1 MNTKPSKKTLLC
13 SVIVL
18 FSVLVLGQLA
28 WGWDDWEWHRHC
40 YIELEIRSVYV
51 DFDRNLVLIHGQHF
65 DNGGFPAVTL
75 GGIPLRVKS
84 HNRNEMVAELPT
96 DFPDGDHKLVVSTGH
111 DDKCK
116 DQYCLTIGA
125 VGPEGPPGPQ
135 GSQGPK
141 GPPGLQ
147 GLKGD
152 KGDKGDPGL
161 IGPPG
166 PPGPSGV
173 TGPQGP
179 QGLPGVQGL
188 PGLQGEQGLQGL
200 KGDKGDK
207 GDIGDPG
214 PQGLSGPP
222 GIIEWEIRSNNK
234 GGFDQ
239 YNPNEYIVT
248 AKCGD
253 GYGVTG
259 GGFSSYSLSI
269 ISSRPLADRS
279 GWYVAG
285 TMGDGEPSLTVFA
298 VCAKIK

>member
-28 WGWDDWEWHRHC
+28 WGWDDWAWHRHC

-51 DFDRNLVLIHGQHF
+51 DFDRDLVLIHGEHF
-65 DNGGFPAVTL
+65 DNGGFPVVTL
-75 GGIPLRVKS
+75 GGIRLKVKS
-84 HNRNEMVAELPT
+84 HNRNEIVAELPT
-96 DFPDGDHKLVVSTGH
+96 DFLDGDHKLVVSTGH

-135 GSQGPK
+135 G
-141 GPPGLQ
+141 
-147 GLKGD
+147 LKGD
-152 KGDKGDPGL
+152 RGDSGA

-166 PPGPSGV
+166 PPGLQGS
-173 TGPQGP
+173 QGP
-179 QGLPGVQGL
+179 QGLSGGQGP

-200 KGDKGDK
+200 NGDKGDKGDK
-207 GDIGDPG
+207 GDPG
-214 PQGLSGPP
+214 AQGLSGPQAT
-222 GIIEWEIRSNNK
+222 IEWEIRSNNK
-234 GGFDQ
+234 GGLDQ
-239 YNPNEYIVT
+239 DNPNEYVVT

-253 GYGVTG
+253 GYRVTG

-269 ISSRPLADRS
+269 ISSRPLPDGS

-285 TMGDGEPSLTVFA
+285 TMGDGEPSVTVYA